1 MKGMRRTNTP
11 RVLAVLVLLVATMPA
26 AAQDRVVPDSQ
37 AQITLSF
44 APLVNQAAPAVVNI
58 FASRTV
64 HERRRISPLFDDP
77 FFRRFFG
84 DDLPFGAP
92 RPRVQNALGS
102 GVIVEPDGLVVTNYH
117 VIDGADD
124 IKVVLS
130 DRHEYAATIVR
141 DDEDTDLAIL
151 QLQDLAE
158 PLPHIELGDS
168 DELQV
173 GDLVLAIGNPFG
185 VGQTVTSGIVSALAR
200 SSVGIT
206 DFNFFIQTDAA
217 INPGNS
223 GGALLRMDGRLAG
236 INTAIFSRSGGSQ
249 GIGFAVPANM
259 VRTVIDSVGVAGR
272 LRRPWLGASGQD
284 VTAAIAEALGL
295 PRPTGV
301 VVAEIYAGGPAD
313 RAGLEP
319 GDVIASVAGH
329 DVADLGGLR
338 FRLATAPLGGKI
350 AVTALRDGR
359 ARALSFSVELA
370 PEVPPRNETQL
381 RGPQPL
387 AGATVINLSPATAE
401 EFGLD
406 PFAEGV
412 VVVDIAPGSPAA
424 RLGLRPLDTIVAV
437 NGRRVAG
444 VASLAAMVGDR
455 RDRWQVS
462 IRRDGRVLSVTVAG

>member
-1 MKGMRRTNTP
+1 MSMRFGYIVRGIAA
-11 RVLAVLVLLVATMPA
+11 LALLVAALPA
-26 AAQDRVVPDSQ
+26 AAQDRAVPDNQ

-64 HERRRISPLFDDP
+64 RERRSVSPLFDDP

-84 DDLPFGAP
+84 DDLSFGVP

-102 GVIVEPDGLVVTNYH
+102 GVIVEPDGLVVTNHH

-130 DRHEYAATIVR
+130 DRREFAAEIVR
-141 DDEDTDLAIL
+141 DDEDTDLAVL
-151 QLQDLAE
+151 QLQGLAE
-158 PLPHIELGDS
+158 PLPHIDLGDS
-168 DELQV
+168 DELHV

-259 VRTVIDSVGVAGR
+259 VRTVIDSVGMAGR
-272 LRRPWLGASGQD
+272 PCRPWLGASGQD

-301 VVAEIYAGGPAD
+301 VVAEIYPGGPAD
-313 RAGLEP
+313 RAGLAP
-319 GDVIASVAGH
+319 GDVVASVAGH
-329 DVADLGGLR
+329 DVVDLGGLR
-338 FRLATAPLGGKI
+338 FRLATATLATEI
-350 AVTALRDGR
+350 EMTVLRDGR
-359 ARALSFSVELA
+359 TRVLSLPVELA
-370 PEVPPRNETQL
+370 PAVPARDEIQL

-387 AGATVINLSPATAE
+387 AGATVINLSPAAAE
-401 EFGLD
+401 ELGLD
-406 PFAEGV
+406 PFAQGI

-424 RLGLRPLDTIVAV
+424 RLGLRLLDTIVAV
-437 NGRRVAG
+437 NGRQVAD
-444 VASLAAMVGDR
+444 VASLAAMVAGR
-455 RDRWQVS
+455 RGRWQVS
-462 IRRDGRVLSVTVAG
+462 IRRDGRV